1 MARISD
7 VNKTFF
13 QVLYTHQK
21 TKKHKI
27 WQDGTLQQV
36 DANGHKFL
44 LFSEDGKEIDCIY
57 TSNAKSIK
65 EGDEIETDRHLINVE
80 EVFCSAL
87 IADAD
92 QITKN
97 QSRINE
103 VSVSTTHGRK
113 PNIVRKW
120 PEQVLQS
127 SCVNNHGNQVLDQ
140 GRNGLKRSANQIL
153 QLIGSIDE
161 DDGTREKES
170 LTGVIKKQKLSSEPA
185 EGVY

>member
-1 MARISD
+1 MLC
-7 VNKTFF
+7 FP
-13 QVLYTHQK
+13 
-21 TKKHKI
+21 
-27 WQDGTLQQV
+27 WQ
-36 DANGHKFL
+36 
-44 LFSEDGKEIDCIY
+44 
-57 TSNAKSIK
+57 SIK

-185 EGVY
+185 EAQTTEDVTSVHFKDFQIDNDFYDDVIKNYHEIHQVRRS